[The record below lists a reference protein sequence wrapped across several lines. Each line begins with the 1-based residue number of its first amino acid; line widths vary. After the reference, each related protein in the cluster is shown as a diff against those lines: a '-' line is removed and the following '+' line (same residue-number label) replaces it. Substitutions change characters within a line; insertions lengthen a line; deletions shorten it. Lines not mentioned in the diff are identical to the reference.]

1 MRRKRIFTFLTDI
14 LFYIAGGFIY
24 STAVLLFLSENGISP
39 GGLTGIATILNY
51 LFSLPIGTVVFV
63 LNIPL
68 LAAAFIKFGG
78 IFIAKTAVATAI
90 MSLMLD
96 ISGLFLPTIKIDPI
110 LAALFGGLL
119 MGLGISMFML
129 RGATTGGTDIIAK
142 LINRRFPHL
151 TVGRLMLAADAAVVA
166 ATALVY
172 KNIESALYA
181 VIAIYTSSR
190 VMDVILYGADRGK
203 IVYVITDNSKERN
216 DAFNAQIL
224 ECQGKL
230 TAIRQEEESRS
241 SEELDIPAIRQ
252 ALDRALSFTGDI
264 DTALVA
270 TILDRVIVK
279 RESTKDNIYLDIF
292 LKLGSTYEA
301 VYTPLKHTAGITS
314 LKNITHKPPTRR
326 I

>member
-51 LFSLPIGTVVFV
+51 LFSLPVVFV

-119 MGLGISMFML
+119 MGLGISLFML
-129 RGATTGGTDIIAK
+129 RGATTGGTDIIE
-142 LINRRFPHL
+142 I
-151 TVGRLMLAADAAVVA
+151 
-166 ATALVY
+166 
-172 KNIESALYA
+172 
-181 VIAIYTSSR
+181 SR
-190 VMDVILYGADRGK
+190 A
-203 IVYVITDNSKERN
+203 
-216 DAFNAQIL
+216 
-224 ECQGKL
+224 
-230 TAIRQEEESRS
+230 
-241 SEELDIPAIRQ
+241 
-252 ALDRALSFTGDI
+252 
-264 DTALVA
+264 
-270 TILDRVIVK
+270 
-279 RESTKDNIYLDIF
+279 
-292 LKLGSTYEA
+292 
-301 VYTPLKHTAGITS
+301 
-314 LKNITHKPPTRR
+314 
-326 I
+326 